1 LEDLKNSLIS
11 AEELAY
17 ELVDVVKI
25 FGRKILDFVSVDTL
39 VGLLSGLLGVM
50 PVEFFEGLGV
60 ALGPPE

>member
-1 LEDLKNSLIS
+1 LRANYTCGVVFCPFALATPIPALLEDLKNSLIS

-39 VGLLSGLLGVM
+39 LVC
-50 PVEFFEGLGV
+50 
-60 ALGPPE
+60 